1 MLGLILRILKK
12 GGREML
18 FGKHVNR
25 YYIKHAPMLLLGIL
39 ALLLV
44 DYFQLEIPEL
54 YGLVVNGT
62 NAVIKSREAAA
73 SGITLI
79 PEIMYKGELVVFNL
93 DFVLDKICLPM
104 IITIIALV
112 VGRFLWRLSFFGT
125 AIKVEAAL
133 RLRMFDK
140 CKSLSED
147 FYQTNKVGSLMS
159 LFTNDLETI
168 HESFGSG
175 ILMLFDALLLGI
187 MALYKMIKLSWQ
199 LTLITLIPMALLLV
213 VATIVGKYMKN
224 KWRERQEAFS
234 SLSDFTQENF
244 SGIAVVK
251 AFVKEFS
258 ELLAFRRIN
267 KHNENANVAYTKAS
281 TLLNVFVTLFVESVV
296 CIILGVG
303 GYLVYTGDFA
313 DAGMLIEFMSYFVT
327 IIWPVMAVSS
337 LIEMSSRASASYAR
351 VAELLNTEPSV
362 KDVGEVKPLDN
373 PTGKIEFKNLSFS
386 HPYSD
391 SRALKDVSFTIEAG
405 EHVGIVG
412 RTGSGKTTVVDLMLR
427 VYNVPDGTLFVD
439 GEDVNR
445 LTLDSVRG
453 AMAYVPQDNFL
464 FSDTIEHNIAF
475 GVDEYTKEDITRV
488 ANLADVHTN
497 ISEFKDGY
505 DTVLGERGVTVSG
518 GQKQRISI
526 ARALLR
532 DAPVL
537 ILDDSVSAVDTD
549 TEKTILSNLATSRK
563 GKTTVLIAHRISTVE
578 NMDKII
584 YIDDGKVV
592 AIGKHEELIGT
603 CQGYRNMVNL
613 QKLDSE
619 AE

>member
-1 MLGLILRILKK
+1 
-12 GGREML
+12 ML

-25 YYIKHAPMLLLGIL
+25 YYVKHAPMLLLGIL
-39 ALLLV
+39 ALVLV

-73 SGITLI
+73 EGITLI
-79 PEIMYKGELVVFNL
+79 PEIMYKGEMVVFNL

-104 IITIIALV
+104 IIVIVSLV
-112 VGRFLWRLSFFGT
+112 IGRFLWRISFFGT
-125 AIKVEAAL
+125 AIKVEADL
-133 RLRMFDK
+133 RLRMFDR
-140 CKSLSED
+140 CKILSED

-175 ILMLFDALLLGI
+175 ILMLFDAVLLGAL
-187 MALYKMIKLSWQ
+187 ALYKMIRLSWQ
-199 LTLITLIPMALLLV
+199 LTIITLIPMALLLV
-213 VATIVGKYMKN
+213 VATIVGKYMKS

-234 SLSDFTQENF
+234 TLSDFAQENF

-251 AFVKEFS
+251 AFVKEFR

-303 GYLVYTGDFA
+303 GYLVYTGGFS
-313 DAGMLIEFMSYFVT
+313 DAGMLIEFMSYFVS
-327 IIWPVMAVSS
+327 IIWPVMAVSN
-337 LIEMSSRASASYAR
+337 LIEMSSRASASYGR
-351 VAELLNTEPSV
+351 IAELLDTEPSV
-362 KDVGEVKPLDN
+362 KDKENAQPLVN
-373 PTGKIEFKNLSFS
+373 PKGKIEFKNLSFS

-391 SRALKDVSFTIEAG
+391 SRALKNVSFTIEAG

-412 RTGSGKTTVVDLMLR
+412 RTGAGKTTVADLILR
-427 VYNVPDGTLFVD
+427 VYNAPEGTLFID
-439 GEDVNR
+439 GADVNSI
-445 LTLDSVRG
+445 TLKSVRD

-475 GVDEYTKEDITRV
+475 GVGEYTQEDITRV
-488 ANLADVHTN
+488 AKLADVHSN
-497 ISEFKDGY
+497 ITEFKEEY
-505 DTVLGERGVTVSG
+505 KTVLGERGVTVSG

-532 DAPVL
+532 DASIL

-549 TEKTILSNLATSRK
+549 TERVILSNIAKYRH
-563 GKTTVLIAHRISTVE
+563 GRTTILIAHRISTVE

-584 YIDDGKVV
+584 YIDDGRVIAV
-592 AIGKHEELIGT
+592 GKHEELYDT

-619 AE
+619 AD